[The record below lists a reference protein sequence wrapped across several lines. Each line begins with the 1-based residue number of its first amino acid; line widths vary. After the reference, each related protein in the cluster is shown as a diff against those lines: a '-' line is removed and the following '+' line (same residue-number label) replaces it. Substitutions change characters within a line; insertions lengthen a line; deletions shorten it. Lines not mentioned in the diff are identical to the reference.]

1 LEEFMLRAVLIILA
15 LLLTACEQFKQMEA
29 KGPPP
34 MKIERVL
41 KCNKFKTCVVVLSN
55 GTQGLMTSPKAG
67 EYGCKSISEYS
78 YIRCE
83 GP

>member
-1 LEEFMLRAVLIILA
+1 MLRAFLIIVASFPL
-15 LLLTACEQFKQMEA
+15 ACEQFKQMEA

-34 MKIERVL
+34 MKVERVL
-41 KCNKFKTCVVVLSN
+41 KCNKYKTCVVIFSN
-55 GTQGLMTSPKAG
+55 GSQGLMTSPKEG
-67 EYGCKSISEYS
+67 DYGCKSISEYS